1 MMMLQSPRL
10 LAAAVAAVFVAAVGA
25 QAPDGAFLG
34 TWKVNQA
41 KCDISQMRLAFTQE
55 PSGEMTMTIQGT
67 SYDFRMDGQPHPAPF
82 SSTATWTQTGPRTWR
97 TLYRINNTDNNVDNY
112 TLSEDGRTLTMRT
125 VLLVPARSEQTMM
138 FTRVGNGDGLIG
150 TWQGRSL
157 QAAAEQTMTLTAAD
171 GGKIRLHLMP
181 IDASALL
188 SPHGAD
194 APVTGP
200 PASIPPGMTL
210 GFKVTG
216 PRTFDLTLR
225 DSGKPIFLQHATL
238 SDDGRT
244 LTVDSVN
251 GPPGPAQD
259 HTNIVYEKQ

>member
-1 MMMLQSPRL
+1 MMILRPRRL
-10 LAAAVAAVFVAAVGA
+10 LAAALAGCAIVATVSA
-25 QAPDGAFLG
+25 QSPDPAFLG

-41 KCDISQMRLAFTQE
+41 KSDVSQTRLAFTAK
-55 PSGEMTMTIQGT
+55 PSGEITMTIQGT

-82 SSTATWTQTGPRTWR
+82 SSTATWTETSPRSWR
-97 TLYRINNTDNNVDNY
+97 TLYRMNNMDNNIDNY
-112 TLSEDGRTLTMRT
+112 TLSDDGRTLTMRT
-125 VLLVPARSEQTMM
+125 EILVPARSEQTMT
-138 FTRVGNGDGLIG
+138 FTRVGSGDGLIG

-157 QAAAEQTMTLTAAD
+157 QAAADQTMTLTAD
-171 GGKIRLHLMP
+171 GGKIRLHLLP

-188 SPHGAD
+188 SPDGVE

-200 PASIPPGMTL
+200 PAAIPPGMTVGL
-210 GFKVTG
+210 KITG
-216 PRTFDLTLR
+216 PRTFDLALT

-251 GPPGPAQD
+251 GPPGPTQD
-259 HTNIVYEKQ
+259 HTKIVYEKQ